1 MGMILNEQTIT
12 RHLQE
17 AHAHLAAANQEEA
30 DMTLDVLEFER
41 LLKPIEDPSKVRMFI
56 DPAESFGVERVNRT
70 AYYIRKCRLDIT
82 AGLLDAA
89 LDNADR
95 ALQCWLAPK
104 ENVPS

>member
-1 MGMILNEQTIT
+1 MGVLLNEQSIEQ
-12 RHLQE
+12 HLRE
-17 AHAHLAAANQEEA
+17 AHKHLVVSNLKQAE
-30 DMTLDVLEFER
+30 MTLDVLEFER

-70 AYYIRKCRLDIT
+70 ADYIRKCRRDIT

-89 LDNADR
+89 RDNADW

-104 ENVPS
+104 ENLPS